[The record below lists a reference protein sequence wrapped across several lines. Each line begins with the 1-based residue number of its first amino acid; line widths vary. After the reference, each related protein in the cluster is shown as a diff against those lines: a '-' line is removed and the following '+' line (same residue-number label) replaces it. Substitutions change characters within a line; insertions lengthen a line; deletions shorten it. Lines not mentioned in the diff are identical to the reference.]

1 MITGMFGKRLSVIF
15 TVAFFGVAT
24 AACGSSD
31 SGSSSDRSWPSEVKD
46 NFLTS
51 CEVNAEMAGA
61 SSSFS
66 SSYCKCVLQ
75 KLEDTMTADEFAE
88 AEQKMMRGQ
97 DSGVDLE
104 SLAAQCA

>member
-1 MITGMFGKRLSVIF
+1 MITGVFGKRIGVPF
-15 TVAFFGVAT
+15 VMAFFGLAT

-31 SGSSSDRSWPSEVKD
+31 SGSSSDRSWPIEVKE

-51 CEVNAEMAGA
+51 CEMNAEMAGA

-75 KLEDTMTADEFAE
+75 KLEGTMTADEFAE
-88 AEQKMMRGQ
+88 AEQRMMKGQ
-97 DSGVDLE
+97 DTGIDLE
-104 SLAAQCA
+104 SLAAECV

>member
-1 MITGMFGKRLSVIF
+1 MITEIFVKRTSVIF
-15 TVAFFGVAT
+15 LVAAFSLAT
-24 AACGSSD
+24 AACSSSD
-31 SGSSSDRSWPSEVKD
+31 NGSSSNRSWPSDVKD
-46 NFLTS
+46 NFMTS

-66 SSYCKCVLQ
+66 SSYCKCVLE
-75 KLEDTMTADEFAE
+75 KLEGTMTADEFVE

-104 SLAAQCA
+104 SLAAQCV

>member
-1 MITGMFGKRLSVIF
+1 M
-15 TVAFFGVAT
+15 
-24 AACGSSD
+24 
-31 SGSSSDRSWPSEVKD
+31 
-46 NFLTS
+46 TS

-66 SSYCKCVLQ
+66 SSYCKCVLD
-75 KLEDTMTADEFAE
+75 KLEGTMTADEFVE

-104 SLAAQCA
+104 SLAAQCV